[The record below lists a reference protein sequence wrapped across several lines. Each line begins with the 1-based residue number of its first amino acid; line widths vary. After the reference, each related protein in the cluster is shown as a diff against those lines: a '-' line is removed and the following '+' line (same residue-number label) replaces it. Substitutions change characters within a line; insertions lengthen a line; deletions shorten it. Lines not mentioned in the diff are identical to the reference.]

1 MKLLL
6 SEVLQKAHNAKT
18 KAEKI
23 NILRNNKS
31 DALVSVFII
40 NFDDS
45 VVPVVPLGEDVPY
58 RKNEAP
64 AGTEHSK
71 LEHEA
76 RILFHFF
83 KGGSKLSPIKRETM
97 FIQLLEGLHQ
107 DEAEVVIKAVN
118 KNLHKRYKITQA
130 CVKEAFPEIVW
141 GGRSGRS

>member
-23 NILRNNKS
+23 NILRKNKS

-40 NFDDS
+40 NFDES

-76 RILFHFF
+76 RILYHFF

-118 KNLHKRYKITQA
+118 KNLHKRYKVTQA

-141 GGRSGRS
+141 GGRS

>member
-18 KAEKI
+18 KAEKV
-23 NILRNNKS
+23 NILRTNKS
-31 DALVSVFII
+31 DALVSMFII
-40 NFDDS
+40 NFDES

-83 KGGSKLSPIKRETM
+83 RGGSKLTPIKRETM
-97 FIQLLEGLHQ
+97 FIQLLECLHQ

-141 GGRSGRS
+141 GGRS

>member
-97 FIQLLEGLHQ
+97 FIQLFEGLHQ

-141 GGRSGRS
+141 GGRS

>member
-18 KAEKI
+18 KAEKV
-23 NILRNNKS
+23 NILRKNKS

-40 NFDDS
+40 NFDES

-141 GGRSGRS
+141 GGRS

>member
-18 KAEKI
+18 KAEKV
-23 NILRNNKS
+23 NILRTNKS
-31 DALVSVFII
+31 DALVSMFII
-40 NFDDS
+40 NFDES

-76 RILFHFF
+76 PILFHFF
-83 KGGSKLSPIKRETM
+83 RGGSKHTPIKRETM
-97 FIQLLEGLHQ
+97 FIQLLECLHQ

-141 GGRSGRS
+141 GGRS

>member
-18 KAEKI
+18 KAEKV
-23 NILRNNKS
+23 NILRTNKS
-31 DALVSVFII
+31 DALVSMFII
-40 NFDDS
+40 NFDES

-83 KGGSKLSPIKRETM
+83 RGGSKLTPIKRETNEVTSLT
-97 FIQLLEGLHQ
+97 IPLEKPC
-107 DEAEVVIKAVN
+107 I
-118 KNLHKRYKITQA
+118 I
-130 CVKEAFPEIVW
+130 P
-141 GGRSGRS
+141 

>member
-23 NILRNNKS
+23 NILRKNKS

-40 NFDDS
+40 NFDES

-83 KGGSKLSPIKRETM
+83 RGGSKLTPIKRETM

-118 KNLHKRYKITQA
+118 KNLHKRYKVTQA

-141 GGRSGRS
+141 GGRS

>member
-40 NFDDS
+40 NFDES

-118 KNLHKRYKITQA
+118 KNLHKRYKVTQA

-141 GGRSGRS
+141 GGRS

>member
-23 NILRNNKS
+23 NILRKNKS

-40 NFDDS
+40 NFDES

-83 KGGSKLSPIKRETM
+83 KGGSKLTPIKRETM

-118 KNLHKRYKITQA
+118 KTLHKRYKITQS

-141 GGRSGRS
+141 GGRS

>member
-141 GGRSGRS
+141 GGRS

>member
-23 NILRNNKS
+23 NILRKNKS

-40 NFDDS
+40 NLDES

-76 RILFHFF
+76 RILYHFF
-83 KGGSKLSPIKRETM
+83 KGGSKLTPIKREPM

-118 KNLHKRYKITQA
+118 KNLHKRYKVTQA

-141 GGRSGRS
+141 GGRS

>member
-23 NILRNNKS
+23 NILRKNKS

-40 NFDDS
+40 NFDES

-64 AGTEHSK
+64 KGTEHRLLEKESK
-71 LEHEA
+71 KLY
-76 RILFHFF
+76 RFF
-83 KGGSKLSPIKRETM
+83 KGGDDTLKPMKVESM
-97 FIQLLEGLHQ
+97 FIQLLEGLHES
-107 DEAEVVIKAVN
+107 EAEVLIKAIN
-118 KNLHKRYKITQA
+118 KTLHKRYRITKAAVQ
-130 CVKEAFPEIVW
+130 EAFPSIEW
-141 GGRSGRS
+141 GGRGR

>member
-18 KAEKI
+18 KAEKVK
-23 NILRNNKS
+23 ILRENKS
-31 DALVSVFII
+31 DALTAMFII
-40 NFDDS
+40 NFDES

-83 KGGSKLSPIKRETM
+83 KGGSKLTPIKRETM
-97 FIQLLEGLHQ
+97 FIQLLEGLHA

-118 KNLHKRYKITQA
+118 KTLHKRYKITQS
-130 CVKEAFPEIVW
+130 CVKDAFPEIVW
-141 GGRSGRS
+141 GGRS

>member
-23 NILRNNKS
+23 NILRKNKS

-40 NFDDS
+40 NFDES

-83 KGGSKLSPIKRETM
+83 RGCLLYTSPSPR
-97 FIQLLEGLHQ
+97 
-107 DEAEVVIKAVN
+107 D
-118 KNLHKRYKITQA
+118 
-130 CVKEAFPEIVW
+130 
-141 GGRSGRS
+141 

>member
-23 NILRNNKS
+23 NILRKNKS

-40 NFDDS
+40 NFDES

-118 KNLHKRYKITQA
+118 KNLHKRYKVTQA
-130 CVKEAFPEIVW
+130 CVKEAFTEIA
-141 GGRSGRS
+141 GDGKS

>member
-141 GGRSGRS
+141 GGKS

>member
-18 KAEKI
+18 KAEKV
-23 NILRNNKS
+23 NILRTNKS
-31 DALVSVFII
+31 DALVSMFII
-40 NFDDS
+40 NFDES
-45 VVPVVPLGEDVPY
+45 VVPGVPLGEDVPY

-83 KGGSKLSPIKRETM
+83 RGGSKLTPIKRETM

-141 GGRSGRS
+141 GGRS

>member
-18 KAEKI
+18 KAEKV
-23 NILRNNKS
+23 NILRTNKS
-31 DALVSVFII
+31 DALVSMFII
-40 NFDDS
+40 NFDES

-83 KGGSKLSPIKRETM
+83 KGGSKLTPIKRETM

-118 KNLHKRYKITQA
+118 KTLHKRYKITQS

-141 GGRSGRS
+141 GGRS

>member
-1 MKLLL
+1 MI

-18 KAEKI
+18 KAQKI
-23 NILRNNKS
+23 KILQDNNTP
-31 DALVSVFII
+31 ALRSIFVI

-45 VVPVVPLGEDVPY
+45 LEARVPLGEDVPY

-76 RILFHFF
+76 SILYHFF
-83 KGGSKLSPIKRETM
+83 KGGSKLTPIKRETM

-118 KNLHKRYKITQA
+118 KNLHKRYKVTQA

-141 GGRSGRS
+141 GGRS

>member
-18 KAEKI
+18 KAEKV
-23 NILRNNKS
+23 NILRKNKS

-40 NFDDS
+40 NFDES

-83 KGGSKLSPIKRETM
+83 KGGSKLTPIKRETM

-118 KNLHKRYKITQA
+118 KTLHKRYKITQS

-141 GGRSGRS
+141 GGRS

>member
-23 NILRNNKS
+23 NILRKNKS

-40 NFDDS
+40 NFDES

-83 KGGSKLSPIKRETM
+83 KGGSKLTPIKRETM

-118 KNLHKRYKITQA
+118 KNLHKRYKVTQA
-130 CVKEAFPEIVW
+130 CVKEAFPEIVC
-141 GGRSGRS
+141 GGRS

>member
-23 NILRNNKS
+23 NILRKNKS

-40 NFDDS
+40 NFDES

-76 RILFHFF
+76 RILYHFF
-83 KGGSKLSPIKRETM
+83 RGGSKLTPIKRETM

-141 GGRSGRS
+141 GGRS

>member
-18 KAEKI
+18 KAEKV
-23 NILRNNKS
+23 NILRTNKS
-31 DALVSVFII
+31 DALVSMFII
-40 NFDDS
+40 NFDES

-83 KGGSKLSPIKRETM
+83 RGGSKLPPIKRETM

-130 CVKEAFPEIVW
+130 CVKEAFPEIVL
-141 GGRSGRS
+141 GGRS

>member
-18 KAEKI
+18 KAEKV
-23 NILRNNKS
+23 NILRTNKS
-31 DALVSVFII
+31 DALVSMFII
-40 NFDDS
+40 NFDES

-83 KGGSKLSPIKRETM
+83 RGGSKLTPIKRETM

-118 KNLHKRYKITQA
+118 KNLHKRYKVTQA

-141 GGRSGRS
+141 GGRS

>member
-31 DALVSVFII
+31 DALVYVFII

-76 RILFHFF
+76 RILYHFF
-83 KGGSKLSPIKRETM
+83 KGGSKLTPIKRETM

-141 GGRSGRS
+141 GGRS

>member
-23 NILRNNKS
+23 NILRKNKS

-40 NFDDS
+40 NFDES

-83 KGGSKLSPIKRETM
+83 KGGSKLTPIKRETM

-118 KNLHKRYKITQA
+118 KNLHKRYKVTQT

-141 GGRSGRS
+141 GGRS

>member
-6 SEVLQKAHNAKT
+6 SEVLQKAHNAKA
-18 KAEKI
+18 KAEKV
-23 NILRNNKS
+23 NILRTNKS
-31 DALVSVFII
+31 DALVSMFII
-40 NFDDS
+40 NFDES

-83 KGGSKLSPIKRETM
+83 RGGSKLTPIKRETM

-141 GGRSGRS
+141 GGRS

>member
-6 SEVLQKAHNAKT
+6 SEVLRKAHNAKT

-141 GGRSGRS
+141 GGRS

>member
-18 KAEKI
+18 KAEKV
-23 NILRNNKS
+23 NILRKNKS

-83 KGGSKLSPIKRETM
+83 KGGSKLTPIKRETM

-118 KNLHKRYKITQA
+118 KTLHKRYKITQS

-141 GGRSGRS
+141 GGRS

>member
-23 NILRNNKS
+23 NILRKNKS

-40 NFDDS
+40 NFDES

-118 KNLHKRYKITQA
+118 KNLHKRYKVTQA

-141 GGRSGRS
+141 GGRS